1 MNPKISVIVPVYN
14 TGEILRDTLDSIINQ
29 SYKDFELI
37 LVDDGSKD
45 ESPLICDEYA
55 KQDSRVRVIHKK
67 NGGICDARNT
77 GISVA
82 KGEYIT
88 FSDHDDLYMQDKLQ
102 VQIDLAEKYNADI
115 VNVGY
120 VTSLD
125 DGSKSETKLNIICL
139 DRDNIKD
146 NLFRIADGHIGTI
159 WVKLYRRKAF
169 GDHFKFDKKYTRG
182 HEDINFNYKMMCL
195 ANSFVSI
202 DRVLYR
208 HIIRGELSTSAHV
221 HPEVII
227 GMYDAIINYDIMV
240 KSFFMNNDLLRERK
254 YYVKILM
261 DMLRTLSVYSIK
273 AGYHYHEYAQM
284 LDDIEQNV
292 PSLKAVH
299 FSDTHLAM
307 PKDRLIFM
315 LLKQSK
321 FLSFMFIKLV
331 NQIKK

>member
-169 GDHFKFDKKYTRG
+169 GDNFKFDIKYTRG
-182 HEDINFNYKMMCL
+182 HEDINFNCKMMCL
-195 ANSFVSI
+195 AKSFVSTDKI
-202 DRVLYR
+202 LYN
-208 HIIRGELSTSAHV
+208 HVIRGSLSTSAHI
-221 HPEVII
+221 HREAII
-227 GMYDAIINYDIMV
+227 GMNDAIINFDGMVRSFNVNLFSKPMRRNYAKIM
-240 KSFFMNNDLLRERK
+240 L
-254 YYVKILM
+254 
-261 DMLRTLSVYSIK
+261 DMIRTICVYSIK
-273 AGYHYHEYAQM
+273 AGYCYHDYTQM
-284 LDDIEQNV
+284 MKNIELQV
-292 PSLKAVH
+292 ALVKSLKYGE
-299 FSDTHLAM
+299 TNLALF
-307 PKDRLIFM
+307 KDRLIF
-315 LLKQSK
+315 LLAKK
-321 FLSFMFIKLV
+321 NRFLSFLFIKEISLL
-331 NQIKK
+331 KK

>member
-1 MNPKISVIVPVYN
+1 MKPKVSVIVPVYN
-14 TGEILRDTLDSIINQ
+14 TGAILRDTLDSIINQ
-29 SYKDFELI
+29 TYKNFELI

-45 ESPLICDEYA
+45 ESPKICDEYA
-55 KQDSRVRVIHKK
+55 SNDSRIKVLHKE
-67 NGGICDARNT
+67 NGGICDARNV
-77 GISVA
+77 GIA
-82 KGEYIT
+82 AAAGEYIT
-88 FSDHDDLYMQDKLQ
+88 FCDHDDLYMPDKLQ
-102 VQIDLAEKYNADI
+102 VQIELAERYKADI

-120 VTSLD
+120 SIEDFDGQTSSIRLNTICPNRNEIRQHLFEIS
-125 DGSKSETKLNIICL
+125 DGYL
-139 DRDNIKD
+139 R
-146 NLFRIADGHIGTI
+146 TI

-169 GDHFKFDKKYTRG
+169 GYHFKFDKKYTRG

-273 AGYHYHEYAQM
+273 AGYHYHEYAQL
-284 LDDIEQNV
+284 LDDVEQNV

-299 FSDTHLAM
+299 FSDTLLAM

-321 FLSFMFIKLV
+321 FLSFMLIKLV

>member
-115 VNVGY
+115 SVNY
-120 VTSLD
+120 
-125 DGSKSETKLNIICL
+125 
-139 DRDNIKD
+139 
-146 NLFRIADGHIGTI
+146 
-159 WVKLYRRKAF
+159 
-169 GDHFKFDKKYTRG
+169 
-182 HEDINFNYKMMCL
+182 
-195 ANSFVSI
+195 
-202 DRVLYR
+202 
-208 HIIRGELSTSAHV
+208 
-221 HPEVII
+221 
-227 GMYDAIINYDIMV
+227 
-240 KSFFMNNDLLRERK
+240 
-254 YYVKILM
+254 
-261 DMLRTLSVYSIK
+261 LSVDT
-273 AGYHYHEYAQM
+273 M
-284 LDDIEQNV
+284 R
-292 PSLKAVH
+292 LK
-299 FSDTHLAM
+299 
-307 PKDRLIFM
+307 KI
-315 LLKQSK
+315 
-321 FLSFMFIKLV
+321 
-331 NQIKK
+331 N